1 MQEHTLKNEANSVKH
16 TERERISKKEMF
28 GYLQLKNIQACISH
42 YEKVHGIPDGFR
54 KDIETL
60 MEMWNSDDIVN
71 RKEFDRILIKY
82 QNKRNI

>member
-1 MQEHTLKNEANSVKH
+1 MKNSNEANSAKH
-16 TERERISKKEMF
+16 TERERVSKKEMF

-42 YEKVHGIPDGFR
+42 YEKVHGIPVGFQ

-60 MEMWNSDDIVN
+60 METWNSDDTVN